1 MVIKHASRK
10 DIAALTAV
18 ETACFPPAE
27 AATEKEFIDRV
38 QYYGNHFWLLYEGD
52 KLLAFVDGFVTDE
65 PDLTDVMYEDAALHN
80 EQGAWQMIF
89 GVNTLPEYR
98 RHGYAGQLLRR
109 AVADARQQGRKGL
122 VLTCKERL
130 LPYYAKF
137 GFQDE
142 VMTDKSTMEMPRGT
156 RCGCRFDKSE
166 LAAAEQLFSTFSTFF
181 RKST

>member
-52 KLLAFVDGFVTDE
+52 KMLAFVDGFVTDE

-89 GVNTLPEYR
+89 GVDRIVSYLSHFITLKIGDLIFTGTPVGVGPVRPGDRLQAWLE
-98 RHGYAGQLLRR
+98 
-109 AVADARQQGRKGL
+109 GR
-122 VLTCKERL
+122 
-130 LPYYAKF
+130 
-137 GFQDE
+137 
-142 VMTDKSTMEMPRGT
+142 MM
-156 RCGCRFDKSE
+156 FDFDIK
-166 LAAAEQLFSTFSTFF
+166 
-181 RKST
+181 

>member
-10 DIAALTAV
+10 DIATLTAV

-52 KLLAFVDGFVTDE
+52 KLLAFVDGFVTDQ

-109 AVADARQQGRKGL
+109 AIADARQQGRKGL
-122 VLTCKERL
+122 VLTCKEHL
-130 LPYYAKF
+130 LHYYAKF
-137 GFQDE
+137 GFVSE
-142 VMTDKSTMEMPRGT
+142 GVSHSTHGGAVWYQMR
-156 RCGCRFDKSE
+156 
-166 LAAAEQLFSTFSTFF
+166 LTF
-181 RKST
+181 

>member
-65 PDLTDVMYEDAALHN
+65 PDLTDDMYENAALHN
-80 EQGAWQMIF
+80 ENGAWQMIF
-89 GVNTLPEYR
+89 GVDTDPAYRGRGFAGTLIKELIR
-98 RHGYAGQLLRR
+98 DVKRE
-109 AVADARQQGRKGL
+109 GRLGV
-122 VLTCKERL
+122 VLTCKEKLISWYRT
-130 LPYYAKF
+130 F
-137 GFQDE
+137 GFEDE
-142 VMTDKSTMEMPRGT
+142 GLSDSSHGGVTWHEMR
-156 RCGCRFDKSE
+156 
-166 LAAAEQLFSTFSTFF
+166 LTF
-181 RKST
+181 RD

>member
-65 PDLTDVMYEDAALHN
+65 PDLTDVMYEDAAAGVPQARLRGAAAPPGRCRCQTAGP
-80 EQGAWQMIF
+80 QGACADLQ
-89 GVNTLPEYR
+89 GAAAP
-98 RHGYAGQLLRR
+98 LLRKIR
-109 AVADARQQGRKGL
+109 VSG
-122 VLTCKERL
+122 
-130 LPYYAKF
+130 
-137 GFQDE
+137 
-142 VMTDKSTMEMPRGT
+142 
-156 RCGCRFDKSE
+156 
-166 LAAAEQLFSTFSTFF
+166 
-181 RKST
+181 

>member
-65 PDLTDVMYEDAALHN
+65 PDLTVSRTKRRTSLISRGARAFRRQSRISSKQRTVFRNSRKNGRRSRFKNRRRRQLH
-80 EQGAWQMIF
+80 EKAS
-89 GVNTLPEYR
+89 VRVSR
-98 RHGYAGQLLRR
+98 RWNSRR
-109 AVADARQQGRKGL
+109 RQ
-122 VLTCKERL
+122 
-130 LPYYAKF
+130 
-137 GFQDE
+137 
-142 VMTDKSTMEMPRGT
+142 
-156 RCGCRFDKSE
+156 
-166 LAAAEQLFSTFSTFF
+166 
-181 RKST
+181 

>member
-89 GVNTLPEYR
+89 GVNTLPAYR
-98 RHGYAGQLLRR
+98 CQGCAARVMER
-109 AVADARQQGRKGL
+109 VIADAHAQGRKGC
-122 VLTCKERL
+122 VLTCKDRL
-130 LPYYAKF
+130 IHYYETF
-137 GFQDE
+137 GFQNE
-142 VMTDKSTMEMPRGT
+142 GVSKSVHGGVVWYDMR
-156 RCGCRFDKSE
+156 
-166 LAAAEQLFSTFSTFF
+166 LTF
-181 RKST
+181 